1 VTPIRIWFYATAGV
15 STVPAADT
23 GLTPVTWQGLDQVT

>member
-1 VTPIRIWFYATAGV
+1 VTPIRIWFYATVGV